1 MIKKIFTLLGIC
13 VVLGVIAYPKVQP
26 LLSSDGGNED
36 QSATQQEN
44 SLMVEGFVTS
54 TTQLENKIFTTGTIL
69 SNEEVELSSEI
80 NGKITGIY
88 FKEGQ
93 SVEEGDLLIKINDS
107 ELQAE
112 LERVEYRLN
121 LAQTREERQR
131 KLLEE
136 GGVSQGEY
144 DTIVNELK
152 VLEAEERLIEAQIDK
167 TEIRAP
173 FDGIIGLKYVSEGSY
188 ISPSTRI
195 ASLQDISSVK
205 IDFSIPERYYSIVDE
220 GDKINFNV
228 GGKNRNYVAEIY
240 AIEPK
245 IDVNTRTL
253 QIRAISSNERF
264 ELLPGAFADMELTLE
279 TIDDAIMIPTIALI
293 PQINDNKVYLFKD
306 GKVVD
311 KSVRTGIRR
320 EKYIQVIEGLSVGDT
335 LLTTGLLQ
343 VKPGAEVTMRE
354 VNEEINLT
362 IQ

>member
-1 MIKKIFTLLGIC
+1 MIKKTLTILGIC
-13 VVLGVIAYPKVQP
+13 LVLGIIAYPKVQP
-26 LLSSDGGNED
+26 LLSSDGDGEE
-36 QSATQQEN
+36 QSASQEES
-44 SLMVEGFVTS
+44 SLMVDGFVTS
-54 TTQLENKIFTTGTIL
+54 HTQLENKIFTTGTIL

-80 NGKITGIY
+80 NGKITDIY

-93 SVEEGDLLIKINDS
+93 KVEKGDLLIKINDS

-112 LERVEYRLN
+112 LERVNFRLK
-121 LAQTREERQR
+121 LAKTREKRQR

-144 DTIVNELK
+144 DTIVNEMK
-152 VLEAEERLIEAQIDK
+152 VLEAEKRLIEAQIDK

-205 IDFSIPERYYSIVDE
+205 IDFSIPERYYNIVDE
-220 GDKINFNV
+220 GDQINFNV
-228 GGKNRNYVAEIY
+228 GGSDKNYVAEIY

-245 IDVNTRTL
+245 IDVDTRTL
-253 QIRAISSNERF
+253 QIRAISSNENF

-279 TIDDAIMIPTIALI
+279 TIDNAIMIPTIALI
-293 PQINDNKVYLFKD
+293 PQIDENKVYLYKN

-320 EKYIQVIEGLSVGDT
+320 NKHIQIVEGLSVGDT
-335 LLTTGLLQ
+335 LLTSGLLQ
-343 VKPGAEVTMRE
+343 VKPDAEVTMRE
-354 VNEEINLT
+354 VNKEINLG